1 MERRLVGQV
10 DAVHLGEHAALGQAL
25 ELDDHLAARHEALD
39 HAARREALQQV
50 PHGVV
55 DKDRRVCGEGC
66 LEKRVRVALALAL
79 LLAGVSADTVVETS
93 TFYGACSEAKCINV
107 FATFDETDGKC
118 EDPYVRT
125 ILGATMSVT
134 YASAAVADPSSIKLM
149 LGSENYDTAV
159 SGASTPC
166 TAMET
171 ASIATG

>member
-1 MERRLVGQV
+1 MQ
-10 DAVHLGEHAALGQAL
+10 
-25 ELDDHLAARHEALD
+25 
-39 HAARREALQQV
+39 
-50 PHGVV
+50 
-55 DKDRRVCGEGC
+55 
-66 LEKRVRVALALAL
+66 RVALALAL
-79 LLAGVSADTVVETS
+79 LLGGVSADTVVETS
-93 TFYGACSEAKCINV
+93 TFYGACSEAKCTNV

-166 TAMET
+166 TAELLASGT
-171 ASIATG
+171 ACSVVRRILD